1 MLDPSAPIANQH
13 TTEPPEADLQDLL
26 EKQLKI
32 ASAMQQVILR
42 DQSSL
47 SPRDLKDLAAA
58 ASSLISLSHRT
69 EQTLREIT
77 TYRTFVTTVLEFL
90 RRRSDS
96 VGTDLLAELKAVAKE
111 LRAEEELSEAQ
122 RLV

>member
-1 MLDPSAPIANQH
+1 MLDPSAPITSRN